1 MGEERLG
8 RAGQA
13 VWPTT
18 TEWAHLMSICT
29 YMLIK
34 WVCAVHVCTLLS
46 SCEALMRVSSKLG
59 ASISSTPSSRRLSMG
74 KNTLEGGGREGRG
87 GEGDGR
93 TLVTAAVLRRDNRRS
108 IRAGFETS
116 ALTPPPAPPYFKI
129 LARTLHHLHTLLNLP
144 YTTTL
149 PHIPTLPSRTPHLQ
163 EASLPLVGR
172 QPLQVMGEQGSLQVA
187 DGHVA
192 DVATR
197 VTAHASHS
205 LGGEGRERR
214 RGEGSKE
221 GKGRGRGGNGGER
234 RGEEGGEGGEM
245 RGGRG

>member
-1 MGEERLG
+1 
-8 RAGQA
+8 
-13 VWPTT
+13 
-18 TEWAHLMSICT
+18 MSICT

-34 WVCAVHVCTLLS
+34 WVSAVHVCTLLS

-59 ASISSTPSSRRLSMG
+59 ASISSTPSNRRLSMG
-74 KNTLEGGGREGRG
+74 KNTWREEEGRG
-87 GEGDGR
+87 GEGRRGEGR

-129 LARTLHHLHTLLNLP
+129 LARTLHHPHTLLHLP

-149 PHIPTLPSRTPHLQ
+149 PHTPTLPSRTPHLQ

-214 RGEGSKE
+214 RGKGEGREGE
-221 GKGRGRGGNGGER
+221 GKGVRRGR
-234 RGEEGGEGGEM
+234 EGGEM